1 VRNQYG
7 LYTVYSG
14 SSGNGQGTSF
24 FLQPYN
30 EIAAF
35 EWSTFSQPTAD
46 VAQQIGKERVERID
60 MRSRTVFYQYEV
72 RTNDNVAL
80 RLEGTIF
87 WKVVNVF
94 KMLNITSDPA
104 GDVWFH
110 ARSALNQ
117 AVSKETLSSF
127 MSNFNNIVMA
137 AFNAQAADGFY
148 DARGVQVMS
157 MEVTRYE
164 CVDAEVA
171 ATLQE
176 IIQET
181 TNRINRLQVQKSTNE
196 VRIAKLNS
204 EITLEQQR
212 TLLIQAQAKN
222 QRTSAEQKGEAE
234 GLRLA
239 VGATTF
245 IDGLDSSLPDLDQRL
260 NLYKMHQKLE
270 NQNQKTAHLAQGK
283 ATLFLTPEEM
293 NLKMKPQEL

>member
-1 VRNQYG
+1 
-7 LYTVYSG
+7 
-14 SSGNGQGTSF
+14 
-24 FLQPYN
+24 
-30 EIAAF
+30 
-35 EWSTFSQPTAD
+35 
-46 VAQQIGKERVERID
+46 
-60 MRSRTVFYQYEV
+60 
-72 RTNDNVAL
+72 
-80 RLEGTIF
+80 
-87 WKVVNVF
+87 
-94 KMLNITSDPA
+94 
-104 GDVWFH
+104 
-110 ARSALNQ
+110 
-117 AVSKETLSSF
+117 
-127 MSNFNNIVMA
+127 MA